1 MLVGTFDDWKRA
13 YNDGADPAALLEQ
26 QRQALQADDTAWIS
40 IATAQQ
46 LHAQI
51 EALHALESA
60 HGRAQLPLFGIPF
73 AVKDN
78 IDVAGFSTTAACP
91 AFAYTAQADAT
102 AVQRLKSAGAIVLGK
117 TNLDQFATGLVG
129 TRSPYGVVLN
139 TFDSRLVSGGS
150 SSGSASV
157 VARGLVPFALSTDTA
172 GSGRVPAAFNQIV
185 GLKPTPGAVPGTG
198 LVPACRTLDCIGV
211 LALNVADSA
220 LVQSLMEGPDGHDS
234 YAQPRPFVGKHVPL
248 SALRVGLPAQRDKL
262 SSDYEAA
269 FSAFAQ
275 RLQPQTSCV
284 HTMSFETLFEVAN
297 LLYYGPWVAERA
309 VGARSIYESQPE
321 ALLPVI
327 QQVLDVHQRFNAADT
342 FAAQYRLQDLK
353 LHAEKI
359 WDAVDVL
366 CVPSAPYHPTI
377 AQVQAEPIAVNSDM
391 GTYTNFVNLLGWSA
405 IAIPASQL
413 PSGLPFGIT
422 LIAPAWREPDLVR
435 WAQQLQDQSQLP
447 AGVTA
452 LTTAVDTPLPN
463 WYVPVQG
470 PTIEVA
476 VVGAH
481 LRGMP
486 LNHELLACGARL
498 QSATQTAA
506 RYRLYA
512 LQGTVPAKPGLAMVP
527 EGAQG
532 AAIAVEVWDMPIAH
546 FGRFVAGVPAPLG
559 IGSVQLQDGRVVK
572 GFICEGFAL
581 AQAQDITH
589 FGGWRAYCMQR

>member
-1 MLVGTFDDWKRA
+1 MLIGTLEDWKRA
-13 YNDGADPAALLEQ
+13 YEEGADPAQLLEL
-26 QRQALQADDTAWIS
+26 QRQACETNDTAWIS
-40 IATAQQ
+40 IASSAQLQ
-46 LHAQI
+46 VQI
-51 EALHALESA
+51 DALKALEASV
-60 HGRAQLPLFGIPF
+60 GRAQLPLFGVPF

-78 IDVAGFSTTAACP
+78 IDVAGFETTAACP
-91 AFAYTAQADAT
+91 AFAHTALQDAV
-102 AVQRLKSAGAIVLGK
+102 AVQRLKHAGAIVLGK

-129 TRSPYGVVLN
+129 TRSPYGVVPN
-139 TFDSRLVSGGS
+139 TFDNTLISGGS

-185 GLKPTPGAVPGTG
+185 GLKPTPGAVPSTG

-220 LVQSLMEGPDGHDS
+220 TVMTLMEGVDAGDS
-234 YAQPRPFVGKHVPL
+234 YSQARPFVPAHQPL
-248 SALRVGLPAQRDKL
+248 HQLRVGVHDTPHL
-262 SSDYEAA
+262 SADYDTAFRSFIEA
-269 FSAFAQ
+269 
-275 RLQPQTSCV
+275 LKPQTAQISEQ
-284 HTMSFETLFEVAN
+284 SFATLFEVAN
-297 LLYYGPWVAERA
+297 LLYYGPWVAERV
-309 VGARSIYESQPE
+309 VGARSIYEQQSE

-353 LHAEKI
+353 LQAEKI

-366 CVPSAPYHPTI
+366 CVPSAPRHPSI
-377 AQVQAEPIAVNSDM
+377 AEVQADPIAVNSEM

-413 PSGLPFGIT
+413 PNGLPFGIT

-435 WAQQLQDQSQLP
+435 WAQQLQSQTQLA

-452 LTTAVDTPLPN
+452 LPAASGQALPTWKVTT
-463 WYVPVQG
+463 QG
-470 PTIEVA
+470 DTIEVA

-486 LNHELLACGARL
+486 LNHELLACGARFRA
-498 QSATQTAA
+498 ATHTAPH
-506 RYRLYA
+506 YRLYA
-512 LQGTVPAKPGLAMVP
+512 LQGTVPLKPGLAKAQD
-527 EGAQG
+527 GAS
-532 AAIAVEVWDMPIAH
+532 IAVEVWDMPVAN

-559 IGSVQLQDGRVVK
+559 IGSVQLEDGHTVK
-572 GFICEGFAL
+572 GFICEGIAL
-581 AQAQDITH
+581 QQATDITA
-589 FGGWRAYCMQR
+589 FGGWRAYCKNL